1 MTLYQKMW
9 VFYIVMASLAAVVTF
24 FIVKDRVRIKLLSA
38 ALIGATWPMS
48 FPVALL
54 FALF

>member
-9 VFYIVMASLAAVVTF
+9 VFYLVMAGLAAIVTY
-24 FIVKDRVRIKLLSA
+24 FIAKDRVRIKLLSA

>member
-9 VFYIVMASLAAVVTF
+9 VFYIVMASLAGLVTYC
-24 FIVKDRVRIKLLSA
+24 IAKDSKRIKFLSA

>member
-9 VFYIVMASLAAVVTF
+9 VFYIVMASLAGVVTY
-24 FIVKDRVRIKLLSA
+24 FIAKDHKRIKLLSA

>member
-9 VFYIVMASLAAVVTF
+9 VFYIVMASLAGVVTY
-24 FIVKDRVRIKLLSA
+24 FIAKDRKRIKLLSE